1 MSKLLLFTTLFFFC
15 LSVQNT
21 ATAQTFNYSK
31 VPPHPRIMW
40 KQGEEKRII
49 AGLKKNPEMQ
59 RVHQLILDSCNY
71 LLNRPTL
78 TYKKEG
84 KRLLA
89 VSREALK
96 RIFFLSYISRIT
108 GDRKYCARAEKELR
122 AVCSFPDWNPVHFL
136 DVGEMTM
143 AVAIGYD
150 WLYDC
155 LSPETKKI
163 ITDAILTKGFEPSRN
178 SRYNW
183 FLKSENNWNQVCNAG
198 MVYGALAVMDD
209 HRDESVEMIERAMS
223 TIGTCAKGYAPDG
236 AYPEGYNYW
245 GYGTSFQVLMT
256 AALESAFETDGGL
269 SLKEGFLESPRYM
282 EYMTGITNL
291 CFNFSDARETVQA
304 LPALY
309 WFAAKLKDPSLLWNE
324 KVYLNRKDL
333 HFTDEEIR
341 FLPLMLLYGTQFDM
355 KSITPPTSKIWVGK
369 GQTPVALI
377 RTDWRE
383 GKGCYVGIKG
393 GTASTS
399 HAHMDAG
406 SFVFEALGVR
416 WAQDLGMQEYYSL
429 EKEHVDL
436 WNTGQNGQRWEIFRY
451 NNYVHNT
458 LTVNGKLHRAK
469 GFVPIVETY
478 SDPDRLGASL
488 NMTELF
494 GEDLKKATR
503 EVVLLNQKYLQ
514 ITDQVQ
520 SSDIPAKIR
529 WTFVTTAVP
538 RILDAHTVELTK
550 EGKKLQM
557 ILDTPAQASFQ
568 VLDNVPG
575 HTYDAPNPGSV
586 RIVFDTTLESNQES
600 TLRVRLMPVYGL
612 N

>member
-1 MSKLLLFTTLFFFC
+1 MSKLYLLATLI
-15 LSVQNT
+15 LLYLPVQNT
-21 ATAQTFNYSK
+21 ATAQTFDYNQL
-31 VPPHPRIMW
+31 PPHPRIML
-40 KQGEEKRII
+40 KQGEEKKII

-59 RVHQLILDSCNY
+59 RVHQIILDSCNN
-71 LLNRPTL
+71 LLNRPVL

-108 GDRKYCARAEKELR
+108 GDKKYCTRAEKELL
-122 AVCSFPDWNPVHFL
+122 AVCSFQDWNPSHFL

-143 AVAIGYD
+143 AVSIGYD
-150 WLYDC
+150 WLYNC

-198 MVYGALAVMDD
+198 MVYGALALIED
-209 HRDESVEMIERAMS
+209 HQEESIPMIERAMS

-245 GYGTSFQVLMT
+245 GYGTSFQVLLT
-256 AALESAFETDGGL
+256 AALESAFGTDGGL
-269 SLKEGFLESPRYM
+269 SLAKGFLESPRYM

-304 LPALY
+304 LPAMY
-309 WFAAKLKDPSLLWNE
+309 WFAAKLQDPSLLWNE

-333 HFTDEEIR
+333 YFTDEEIR
-341 FLPLMLLYGTQFDM
+341 FLPLMLIYGSQFDM
-355 KSITPPTSKIWVGK
+355 KSITPPASKIWVGK
-369 GQTPVALI
+369 GQTPVALV

-436 WNTGQNGQRWEIFRY
+436 WNTSQNGQRWEIFRY

-469 GFVPIVETY
+469 GFVPIVGTY
-478 SDPDRLGASL
+478 SDPNRLGASL
-488 NMTELF
+488 DMTELF

-514 ITDQVQ
+514 VTDEVQ
-520 SSDIPAKIR
+520 SSDVPAEVR
-529 WTFVTTAVP
+529 WTLVTTAIP
-538 RILDAHTVELTK
+538 RILNARTVELTK
-550 EGKKLQM
+550 EGKKLKM
-557 ILDTPAQASFQ
+557 ILDAPVQASFQ
-568 VLDNVPG
+568 ILDNVPG

-586 RIVFDTTLESNQES
+586 RIVFDTVLEKNQKS
-600 TLRVRLMPVYGL
+600 TLQVRLVPVY
-612 N
+612 